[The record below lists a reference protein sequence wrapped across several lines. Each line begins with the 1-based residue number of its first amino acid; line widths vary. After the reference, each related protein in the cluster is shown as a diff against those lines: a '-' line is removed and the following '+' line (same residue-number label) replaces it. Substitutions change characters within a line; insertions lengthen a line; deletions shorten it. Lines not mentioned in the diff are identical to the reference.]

1 MMRGDM
7 DFLTTIAEIEIAGN
21 RVWRILALFG
31 IILAAFIIGRIARF
45 FLQKS
50 AASFDRRGQ
59 QVATTTLT
67 ATAHGVVFFLAA
79 AGISLGLTFLGLK
92 AKVAEVANAA
102 GAILLAVGVGY
113 LLYWLVEVP
122 AAWLTT
128 MAGKT
133 KSKLDDMLVPVI
145 RKSLRVTVI
154 LLVLVQIAQ
163 TLSDKPI
170 TSIIAGLGIGG
181 LAFALAAQDSI
192 KNIFGSIVLFVD
204 KPFEI
209 GDRIVVDG
217 HDGPVEEVGLRSTKI
232 RTLDGHLITVPN
244 GQLANKTIQNIG
256 KRPFIK
262 RTADITI
269 TYDSTSEKVDRALE
283 ILKELLDNHEGMN
296 KESPPRVYF
305 SDFNADSLNLRVIY
319 WYYPPDYWKFMAFG
333 ERFNKELFQRFND
346 EGIEFAFP
354 TQTLFVAGDPARPF
368 TVGKNK
374 EGNDPEGE

>member
-1 MMRGDM
+1 M
-7 DFLTTIAEIEIAGN
+7 DFLSAIAEIEIVGN
-21 RVWRILALFG
+21 RLWRVLALFG

-50 AASFDRRGQ
+50 AAGFDRRGQ
-59 QVATTTLT
+59 QIAATTLT

-92 AKVAEVANAA
+92 AKVAEVANTS
-102 GAILLAVGVGY
+102 GAILLAVGFGY

-122 AAWLTT
+122 TAWLTR
-128 MAGKT
+128 MARRT
-133 KSKLDDMLVPVI
+133 ETKLDDMLVPVI
-145 RKSLRVTVI
+145 RKSLRVTVV

-163 TLSDKPI
+163 ILSDKPI

-204 KPFEI
+204 KPFEV

-217 HDGPVEEVGLRSTKI
+217 HDGPVEEVGLRSTRI

-262 RTADITI
+262 RTANITI
-269 TYDSTSEKVDRALE
+269 TYDTPPEKIDRALE
-283 ILKELLDNHEGMN
+283 ILKELLANHEGMD
-296 KESPPRVYF
+296 KELPPRVYF
-305 SDFNADSLNLRVIY
+305 SDFNAYSLNILVIY
-319 WYYPPDYWKFMAFG
+319 WYHPPNYWEFLAFG
-333 ERFNKELFQRFND
+333 ERFNKEVFRRFNK

-354 TQTLFVAGDPARPF
+354 TQTLFLAGDPARPL
-368 TVGKNK
+368 TVGEKN
-374 EGNDPEGE
+374 EGNDPKG

>member
-1 MMRGDM
+1 M
-7 DFLTTIAEIEIAGN
+7 FSES
-21 RVWRILALFG
+21 ILSTVLV
-31 IILAAFIIGRIARF
+31 IIVLI
-45 FLQKS
+45 
-50 AASFDRRGQ
+50 
-59 QVATTTLT
+59 
-67 ATAHGVVFFLAA
+67 
-79 AGISLGLTFLGLK
+79 LGLTFLGLK
-92 AKVAEVANAA
+92 AKVAEVANTA

-122 AAWLTT
+122 TAWLTR
-128 MAGKT
+128 MAVKT

-145 RKSLRVTVI
+145 RKSLRVTVV

-163 TLSDKPI
+163 VLSDKPI

-217 HDGPVEEVGLRSTKI
+217 HDGPVEEVGLRSTRI

-262 RTADITI
+262 RTANITI
-269 TYDSTSEKVDRALE
+269 TYDTPPEKIDKALE
-283 ILKELLDNHEGMN
+283 ILKELLANHEGMN
-296 KESPPRVYF
+296 KELPPRVYF
-305 SDFNADSLNLRVIY
+305 SDFNAYSLNLLVIY
-319 WYYPPDYWKFMAFG
+319 WYHPPNYWEFMAFG
-333 ERFNKELFQRFND
+333 ERFNKEVFQRFNE

-354 TQTLFVAGDPARPF
+354 TQTLFLAGDPARPL
-368 TVGKNK
+368 TLGVKR
-374 EGNDPEGE
+374 EGDDPDG